1 MANFQSTA
9 SVPQGFSVYQPML
22 GAPLQFFP
30 ALGTKHLDDLMDAY
44 FPGPAS
50 IKEKR
55 ATISL
60 DFLDHIQRTGETFKF
75 YAVAG
80 LVASPESPA
89 SVSTSSL
96 NVSPVTSNWDWS
108 SINGSSTP
116 QSSRKASIASS
127 RQQQPAAD
135 FSHMPGM
142 KIMTKEGVDVT
153 NSASRGSKTKE
164 QRDHAHLMRIIK
176 ACDSC
181 RKKKVRCDPSHKKR
195 GGASPVAAP
204 STAKVVK
211 KTKVTRQEPTVAKAL
226 PMAME
231 SVPPPAPSIDFD
243 FSLTSDLD
251 TFMPLDFAQQQPWE
265 DLIQYPVEEL
275 DENYDFFFDPEGYI
289 SSGSASFSTPE
300 SQPIRHSISP
310 NSIHENVV
318 SGLQEAYAGTDYF
331 SVDQHAVNATPAGDF
346 NIPVDADYTDFN
358 LYSPQS
364 TFSEDDR
371 MLSVASST
379 PSSSSGENTEGDL
392 GRYRAP
398 TQSPLIYGGDGF
410 DDAHG
415 TMHLPSEAEQLV
427 VGDGQDHNRL
437 LSPAIDQGGLY
448 YRTSDHLNASA
459 IQSAPADSMLRDGH
473 TVWSSLL
480 AWSGQ
485 RLTSEKISSSRS
497 EQEAFAASLHNVSFA
512 DSIHSTGSEI
522 LSTSDSESSL
532 SSSRGSQSPSVAGL
546 DESAFTGVDSVVESR
561 EITNLEAASRIRNV
575 VQEAA
580 YADDQQIVGDDQHAT
595 MVWQLFTPKTGVNLG
610 LTGLKHA
617 VFAIREQSRTATSH
631 DDSHSSVDLLH
642 RQQLQH
648 LLAVEANANGLK
660 SSAAAAAQ
668 AGRADRSTGQSSV
681 PLPSVLLRQRHGLVR
696 SKLPTSTSA
705 LLPQPSDPRAT
716 IAFYG
721 LGLALLVAQAAS
733 AWNFM
738 IAMATAS
745 VVAASCLGQGWSS
758 TKSTERKA
766 LKASQSLLS
775 TVTREANA
783 SRLTNTYTHMRVPL
797 HGRQLVQ
804 AF

>member
-116 QSSRKASIASS
+116 QTSRKASTASS
-127 RQQQPAAD
+127 RQQQPAGD

-204 STAKVVK
+204 SNAKVVK

-318 SGLQEAYAGTDYF
+318 AGLQEAYAGTDYF
-331 SVDQHAVNATPAGDF
+331 GVDQHAVNATPAGDF

-358 LYSPQS
+358 LFSPQS

-392 GRYRAP
+392 ARYRGP

-410 DDAHG
+410 DDVHG

-437 LSPAIDQGGLY
+437 LSPSTDQGALY

-459 IQSAPADSMLRDGH
+459 IQSASADSMLRDGH
-473 TVWSSLL
+473 TVWSSLA

-497 EQEAFAASLHNVSFA
+497 EQEAYATSLHSVSTIGEMLFGLRLTSWKVSFA
-512 DSIHSTGSEI
+512 DNIHSTGSEI
-522 LSTSDSESSL
+522 LSTPELSDSVSPSARAEEFVLLIFKKESPL
-532 SSSRGSQSPSVAGL
+532 SGSRGSQSPSVAGL
-546 DESAFTGVDSVVESR
+546 D
-561 EITNLEAASRIRNV
+561 
-575 VQEAA
+575 
-580 YADDQQIVGDDQHAT
+580 
-595 MVWQLFTPKTGVNLG
+595 
-610 LTGLKHA
+610 
-617 VFAIREQSRTATSH
+617 
-631 DDSHSSVDLLH
+631 
-642 RQQLQH
+642 
-648 LLAVEANANGLK
+648 
-660 SSAAAAAQ
+660 
-668 AGRADRSTGQSSV
+668 
-681 PLPSVLLRQRHGLVR
+681 VR
-696 SKLPTSTSA
+696 A
-705 LLPQPSDPRAT
+705 LLGRT
-716 IAFYG
+716 YRK
-721 LGLALLVAQAAS
+721 LANMYKGICIH
-733 AWNFM
+733 W
-738 IAMATAS
+738 
-745 VVAASCLGQGWSS
+745 
-758 TKSTERKA
+758 R
-766 LKASQSLLS
+766 
-775 TVTREANA
+775 
-783 SRLTNTYTHMRVPL
+783 
-797 HGRQLVQ
+797 
-804 AF
+804 

>member
-80 LVASPESPA
+80 FVASPESPA

-116 QSSRKASIASS
+116 QTSRKASTASS
-127 RQQQPAAD
+127 RQQQPAGD

-181 RKKKVRCDPSHKKR
+181 RKKKIRCDPSHKKR

-211 KTKVTRQEPTVAKAL
+211 KTKATRQEPTVAKAL
-226 PMAME
+226 PLAME

-243 FSLTSDLD
+243 FSLTPDLD

-265 DLIQYPVEEL
+265 DLIQYPVEEV
-275 DENYDFFFDPEGYI
+275 DDNYDFFFDPEGYI
-289 SSGSASFSTPE
+289 SSESASFSTPE

-331 SVDQHAVNATPAGDF
+331 SVDQHALNATPAADF
-346 NIPVDADYTDFN
+346 NIPVNTDYTDFN
-358 LYSPQS
+358 LFSPQS

-379 PSSSSGENTEGDL
+379 PSSASGENLESDL
-392 GRYRAP
+392 ARYSGAA
-398 TQSPLIYGGDGF
+398 QSPLIYGGDGL
-410 DDAHG
+410 DVHG
-415 TMHLPSEAEQLV
+415 TIHLPSEAEQLV

-437 LSPAIDQGGLY
+437 LSRSTDHGTLG

-459 IQSAPADSMLRDGH
+459 IQSASADLMVRDGH
-473 TVWSSLL
+473 TVP
-480 AWSGQ
+480 
-485 RLTSEKISSSRS
+485 SSRS
-497 EQEAFAASLHNVSFA
+497 EQETFAASPHSVSFA
-512 DSIHSTGSEI
+512 DSIHSESTGSQI
-522 LSTSDSESSL
+522 LSTPELSDSVSSL
-532 SSSRGSQSPSVAGL
+532 SSSRGSQSPLVAGL
-546 DESAFTGVDSVVESR
+546 DEYAFTGVDSVAEPR
-561 EITNLEAASRIRNV
+561 EITNLEAVSRRRNI

-580 YADDQQIVGDDQHAT
+580 YAGDQHIVGDDQPAAT
-595 MVWQLFTPKTGVNLG
+595 
-610 LTGLKHA
+610 HA
-617 VFAIREQSRTATSH
+617 VFAIREQSRAATSH
-631 DDSHSSVDLLH
+631 DNSHSSVDLLQM
-642 RQQLQH
+642 QQPQRLT
-648 LLAVEANANGLK
+648 AVEANANSLQ
-660 SSAAAAAQ
+660 SAAAAQ
-668 AGRADRSTGQSSV
+668 AGRADRSAGQSSV
-681 PLPSVLLRQRHGLVR
+681 HLPAVLLCHGHGLIQ
-696 SKLPTSTSA
+696 SKLPTSTNA
-705 LLPQPSDPRAT
+705 PLPSDPRVK

-721 LGLALLVAQAAS
+721 LTLLVAQAAS
-733 AWNFM
+733 AWNLI
-738 IAMATAS
+738 IAMAIAS
-745 VVAASCLGQGWSS
+745 VVAVSCLSQGWLS
-758 TKSTERKA
+758 TKSTKHKA
-766 LKASQSLLS
+766 LRASQSLLS
-775 TVTREANA
+775 TVTCEVKA
-783 SRLTNTYTHMRVPL
+783 SRSTNKYMHEHVPL
-797 HGRQLVQ
+797 LGRQLVQ
-804 AF
+804 AL

>member
-1 MANFQSTA
+1 MASFQSTA

-116 QSSRKASIASS
+116 QTSRKASTASS
-127 RQQQPAAD
+127 RQQQPAGD

-204 STAKVVK
+204 SNAKVVK

-318 SGLQEAYAGTDYF
+318 AGLQEAYAGTDYF
-331 SVDQHAVNATPAGDF
+331 GVDQHAVNATPAGDF

-358 LYSPQS
+358 LFSPQS

-392 GRYRAP
+392 ARYRGP

-410 DDAHG
+410 DDVHG

-437 LSPAIDQGGLY
+437 LSPSTDQGALY

-459 IQSAPADSMLRDGH
+459 IQSASADSMLRDGH
-473 TVWSSLL
+473 T
-480 AWSGQ
+480 
-485 RLTSEKISSSRS
+485 ISSSRS
-497 EQEAFAASLHNVSFA
+497 EQEAYATSLHSVSFA
-512 DSIHSTGSEI
+512 DNIHSTGSEI
-522 LSTSDSESSL
+522 LSTPELSDSESPL
-532 SSSRGSQSPSVAGL
+532 SGSRGSQSPSLAGL
-546 DESAFTGVDSVVESR
+546 DEFAFTGVDSVAESR
-561 EITNLEAASRIRNV
+561 EITNLEAVSRRRNI

-580 YADDQQIVGDDQHAT
+580 YAGDQHIVGDDKHAT
-595 MVWQLFTPKTGVNLG
+595 M
-610 LTGLKHA
+610 HA

-631 DDSHSSVDLLH
+631 DNSHSSVDLLQ

-648 LLAVEANANGLK
+648 LTAVEANANGLK
-660 SSAAAAAQ
+660 SAVAAAQ
-668 AGRADRSTGQSSV
+668 AGRADQSTGQSSV
-681 PLPSVLLRQRHGLVR
+681 PLPSVLLHQRHGLVR
-696 SKLPTSTSA
+696 SKLPSPP
-705 LLPQPSDPRAT
+705 LPSDPRVN
-716 IAFYG
+716 IAFY
-721 LGLALLVAQAAS
+721 GLALLVAQAAS
-733 AWNFM
+733 AWNLM
-738 IAMATAS
+738 IAMAIAG

-758 TKSTERKA
+758 TRSTKHDA

-775 TVTREANA
+775 TVTREVNA
-783 SRLTNTYTHMRVPL
+783 SRSTNTYMHERVPL
-797 HGRQLVQ
+797 LGRQLVQ

>member
-116 QSSRKASIASS
+116 QTSRKASTASS
-127 RQQQPAAD
+127 RQQQPAGD

-226 PMAME
+226 PTAME

-265 DLIQYPVEEL
+265 DLIQYPVEGL
-275 DENYDFFFDPEGYI
+275 DENYDFFFDPEGYV

-331 SVDQHAVNATPAGDF
+331 GVDQHAVNATPAGDF

-358 LYSPQS
+358 LFSPQS

-410 DDAHG
+410 DDVHG
-415 TMHLPSEAEQLV
+415 TIHVPSEAEQLV
-427 VGDGQDHNRL
+427 VSDGQDHNRL
-437 LSPAIDQGGLY
+437 LCPSIDQGALY

-459 IQSAPADSMLRDGH
+459 IQSTSADLTVRDGH
-473 TVWSSLL
+473 T
-480 AWSGQ
+480 
-485 RLTSEKISSSRS
+485 ISSSRS
-497 EQEAFAASLHNVSFA
+497 EQEAYATSLHSVSFV

-522 LSTSDSESSL
+522 LSTPELSDSESPL
-532 SSSRGSQSPSVAGL
+532 SCSRGSQSPSVAGL
-546 DESAFTGVDSVVESR
+546 DEFAFTGVDSVVESR
-561 EITNLEAASRIRNV
+561 EITNLEAVSRRRNIL
-575 VQEAA
+575 QEAA
-580 YADDQQIVGDDQHAT
+580 YAGDQHIVGDDQHAT
-595 MVWQLFTPKTGVNLG
+595 M
-610 LTGLKHA
+610 HA
-617 VFAIREQSRTATSH
+617 VFAIREQSRTATLH
-631 DDSHSSVDLLH
+631 DNSHSSVDLLH

-648 LLAVEANANGLK
+648 LIAVEANANGLK
-660 SSAAAAAQ
+660 PAAAAQ

-681 PLPSVLLRQRHGLVR
+681 PLPSVLLRQRHGVR
-696 SKLPTSTSA
+696 SKLPSA
-705 LLPQPSDPRAT
+705 PLSSDPRAT

-721 LGLALLVAQAAS
+721 LALFVAQAAS
-733 AWNFM
+733 AWNLM
-738 IAMATAS
+738 IAMAIAS
-745 VVAASCLGQGWSS
+745 VVAASCLGQRWSS
-758 TKSTERKA
+758 TSSTKHKA

-775 TVTREANA
+775 TVTREASA
-783 SRLTNTYTHMRVPL
+783 SRLKNTYMHERVPL
-797 HGRQLVQ
+797 LGRQLVQ

>member
-75 YAVAG
+75 YTVAG
-80 LVASPESPA
+80 PVASPESPA

-116 QSSRKASIASS
+116 QTSRKASTASS
-127 RQQQPAAD
+127 RQQQPAGD

-142 KIMTKEGVDVT
+142 KIMTKEGLDVT

-211 KTKVTRQEPTVAKAL
+211 KTKATRPEPTVAKAL

-251 TFMPLDFAQQQPWE
+251 TLMPLDLAQQQPWE
-265 DLIQYPVEEL
+265 DFIQYPLEEL
-275 DENYDFFFDPEGYI
+275 DDNYDFFFDPEGYI
-289 SSGSASFSTPE
+289 SSESASFSTPE
-300 SQPIRHSISP
+300 SQPIRNSISP

-331 SVDQHAVNATPAGDF
+331 TVDQHAVNATPAGDF
-346 NIPVDADYTDFN
+346 NIPVNTDYSDFN
-358 LYSPQS
+358 LFSPQS

-379 PSSSSGENTEGDL
+379 PSSASGENLEGDVA
-392 GRYRAP
+392 RYSGA

-410 DDAHG
+410 DGFDVHG
-415 TMHLPSEAEQLV
+415 TIHLPSEAEQLV

-437 LSPAIDQGGLY
+437 LSPSIDQGTLY
-448 YRTSDHLNASA
+448 DRTSDLLNASA
-459 IQSAPADSMLRDGH
+459 IQSASADSRVRDGH
-473 TVWSSLL
+473 T
-480 AWSGQ
+480 
-485 RLTSEKISSSRS
+485 ESSSRS
-497 EQEAFAASLHNVSFA
+497 EQEAFATSLHRVSFA
-512 DSIHSTGSEI
+512 DSIQSEITGSEI
-522 LSTSDSESSL
+522 LTTPELSDSVSSL

-546 DESAFTGVDSVVESR
+546 HEYAFTGVDSVAESR
-561 EITNLEAASRIRNV
+561 EITNLEAVSRRRNI

-580 YADDQQIVGDDQHAT
+580 FASDQHIVGDDQYAT
-595 MVWQLFTPKTGVNLG
+595 M
-610 LTGLKHA
+610 HA
-617 VFAIREQSRTATSH
+617 VFATRTQSRAATSH
-631 DDSHSSVDLLH
+631 DNSHSSVDLLE

-648 LLAVEANANGLK
+648 LTAVAEIANSLQ
-660 SSAAAAAQ
+660 SVEAAQ
-668 AGRADRSTGQSSV
+668 AGLANRSNGLANRSTGESDRSTGHSSV
-681 PLPSVLLRQRHGLVR
+681 RLPSVLLCRGRSLVR
-696 SKLPTSTSA
+696 SKLLTSTKPPLS
-705 LLPQPSDPRAT
+705 SDPRVKM
-716 IAFYG
+716 AFY
-721 LGLALLVAQAAS
+721 GLALLVAQAAS
-733 AWNFM
+733 VWNFTFM
-738 IAMATAS
+738 LAIAS
-745 VVAASCLGQGWSS
+745 VVVASCLGQGWLS
-758 TKSTERKA
+758 TKSRQLEGS
-766 LKASQSLLS
+766 KASQSLVS
-775 TVTREANA
+775 TVTREVQA
-783 SRLTNTYTHMRVPL
+783 SISMNRFAHQRVPL
-797 HGRQLVQ
+797 LGRQLVQ

>member
-116 QSSRKASIASS
+116 QTSRKASTASS
-127 RQQQPAAD
+127 RQQQPAGD

-310 NSIHENVV
+310 NSIHEDVV
-318 SGLQEAYAGTDYF
+318 SGLQEASAGTDYF
-331 SVDQHAVNATPAGDF
+331 GVNQHAVNAIPAGDF

-358 LYSPQS
+358 LFSPQS

-371 MLSVASST
+371 MLSVASTT

-410 DDAHG
+410 DDVHG
-415 TMHLPSEAEQLV
+415 TIHLPSEAEQLV

-437 LSPAIDQGGLY
+437 LCPSIDQGALY

-459 IQSAPADSMLRDGH
+459 IHSASADLTVRDGH
-473 TVWSSLL
+473 T
-480 AWSGQ
+480 
-485 RLTSEKISSSRS
+485 ISSSRS
-497 EQEAFAASLHNVSFA
+497 EQEAYATSLHSVSFA

-522 LSTSDSESSL
+522 LSTPELSDSESPL
-532 SSSRGSQSPSVAGL
+532 CSSRGSQSPSVAGL

-561 EITNLEAASRIRNV
+561 EITNLEAVSRRRNIL
-575 VQEAA
+575 QEAA
-580 YADDQQIVGDDQHAT
+580 YAGDQHIVGDDQHAT
-595 MVWQLFTPKTGVNLG
+595 MVWQLFTQKTGAQLG
-610 LTGLKHA
+610 LTGLKDA
-617 VFAIREQSRTATSH
+617 VFAIREQSRTATPH
-631 DDSHSSVDLLH
+631 DNSHSSVDLLH

-648 LLAVEANANGLK
+648 LIAVEANANGLK
-660 SSAAAAAQ
+660 SAAATAQ

-681 PLPSVLLRQRHGLVR
+681 PLPSVLLHQRHGLVR
-696 SKLPTSTSA
+696 SKLPSPPLS
-705 LLPQPSDPRAT
+705 SDPRAT

-721 LGLALLVAQAAS
+721 LALLVVQAAS
-733 AWNFM
+733 AWNLM
-738 IAMATAS
+738 IAMAIAC
-745 VVAASCLGQGWSS
+745 VVAASGLGQRWSS
-758 TKSTERKA
+758 TNLTKHKA

-775 TVTREANA
+775 TVTREVNA
-783 SRLTNTYTHMRVPL
+783 SRLTNTYMHKRVPL
-797 HGRQLVQ
+797 LGRQLVQ